1 MNMGHFERYQLLNQM
16 DRTSFENGLLRFVQW
31 HWLSRMRLIS
41 VTKPWRRMLL
51 TLALTSVG
59 FVALGQQ
66 GNDTIRV
73 GGIVI
78 GQDTLPH
85 MWIREV
91 YIRDQAPNWLV
102 KERRRQRRDQENFQL
117 LRYNVYIVYP
127 YAVQAAHILKDVDS
141 VLASLYSKEAKQQ
154 FKRNKE
160 NELNRKFKNELEN
173 LSIGQGQILVKL
185 IARETGKPCYEI
197 VRELKGGFNAGIWQA
212 VAILFNNNLKNGY
225 DPEGDDAAIE
235 AVVQEILARS
245 VVQTNNTNS
254 NDN

>member
-1 MNMGHFERYQLLNQM
+1 MLVYGLPAMLSFAHILQHLIPFSSWKPTFRCALL
-16 DRTSFENGLLRFVQW
+16 TSFLLLFGDTVW
-31 HWLSRMRLIS
+31 S
-41 VTKPWRRMLL
+41 
-51 TLALTSVG
+51 
-59 FVALGQQ
+59 QQ

-73 GGIVI
+73 GGIVLD
-78 GQDTLPH
+78 GDTLPH

-91 YIRDQAPNWLV
+91 YIRDQAPRWLV

-173 LSIGQGQILVKL
+173 LTIGQGQILVKL
-185 IARETGKPCYEI
+185 IARETGKPCYQI

-225 DPEGDDAAIE
+225 DPEGEDAAIE
-235 AVVQEILARS
+235 SIVQEILARS
-245 VVQTNNTNS
+245 VVQTNKF
-254 NDN
+254 